1 MRIGISLLD
10 FQPDKSGGIETY
22 CRDLISG
29 LQKVDKKNM
38 YYILLNE
45 RNRGTLKVEA
55 KNFAIIYCD
64 NRTFLHKSL
73 NKLKFGDYS
82 AEKVIRKNIEKLN
95 LDILHFTLQT
105 IQNYLQDLP
114 VKKIISIMDIQQ
126 EYFPEFFTKAEL
138 QERRSAYSSS
148 CECANEIIAISE
160 FTKNTIIEKFQ
171 IPKSKVTTVYLNYD
185 DEVFNQNVKPA
196 TLSYSP
202 FFYYPAATWPHK
214 NHLAL
219 IDAFAIFHKDNEGYQ
234 LVLSGIQKQKSDEI
248 SKKIKEL
255 KLNSHIHMLGYLEL
269 KELPRVFKQAYTLVF
284 PSLFEGFGIPMIEA
298 MSVGCPVIASNT
310 TSIPEVAGNAA
321 LYFDPTSVSDI
332 AEAMQM
338 IIRDN
343 TRREQ
348 LVVNGYKQA
357 KKFTKAKMV
366 ENTLQ
371 VYRKVIKTK

>member
-29 LQKVDKKNM
+29 LQKLDKKNM
-38 YYILLNE
+38 YYILLNK
-45 RNRGTLKVEA
+45 RNGGTLEVKA
-55 KNFAIIYCD
+55 KNFVIVYCD

-73 NKLKFGDYS
+73 TKLKLGDYS
-82 AEKVIRKNIEKLN
+82 ADKVIRNKIEKLN

-126 EYFPEFFTKAEL
+126 EYFPQFFAKAEL

-148 CECANEIIAISE
+148 CVCADEIIAISE
-160 FTKNTIIEKFQ
+160 FTKKTIIEKFKV
-171 IPKSKVTTVYLNYD
+171 PKSKVTTVYLNYND
-185 DEVFNQNVKPA
+185 DLFNQNVKAA
-196 TLSYSP
+196 TLPYSP

-214 NHLAL
+214 NHLKL
-219 IDAFAIFHKDNEGYQ
+219 IEAFAKFHQDNTNYH

-248 SKKIKEL
+248 TKLIASQ
-255 KLNSHIHMLGYLEL
+255 KLNSHIHMLGYIEH
-269 KELPRVFKQAYTLVF
+269 KELPRVFKQAFALVF

-298 MSVGCPVIASNT
+298 MSVGCPVISSNT

-332 AEAMQM
+332 AKTMQM
-338 IIRDN
+338 VVRDN

-348 LVVNGYKQA
+348 LILNGYKQA

-366 ENTLQ
+366 ESTLQ
-371 VYRKVIKTK
+371 VYRKVAKI